1 MNGFAHTDGSKV
13 AVALVGEYDF
23 AGIGTFNAGCN
34 SRSSAVCGFDH
45 INGEV
50 IISHNGTANRSDT
63 NGSAFDSEFVNNF
76 RNKAVNNAV
85 GAAGAV
91 MKNVIGKGFGFIK
104 NNCHDYSSPFS
115 ASLMEA
121 RISST
126 VVIIPPT
133 LVQP

>member
-1 MNGFAHTDGSKV
+1 MNGFAHTNGSKV
-13 AVALVGEYDF
+13 TVALIGEYDF
-23 AGIGTFNAGCN
+23 GGVGPFYAGCN
-34 SRSSAVCGFDH
+34 SRCSAVCGFDH
-45 INGEV
+45 INGEI
-50 IISHNGTANRSDT
+50 IISHNGTANRSNTD
-63 NGSAFDSEFVNNF
+63 GSAFDAKFVDNF
-76 RNKAVNNAV
+76 GNKAVNNAV
-85 GAAGAV
+85 GAAGAI
-91 MKNVIGKGFGFIK
+91 MKNIIGKGLGFIK